1 MNRASGTRSRQ
12 RLQLISL
19 LILLTASAL
28 QIWAV
33 GGGLDILRDSLLV
46 AIALTMI
53 VAAARG

>member
-1 MNRASGTRSRQ
+1 MNRASGARSRQ

-28 QIWAV
+28 EIWAV
-33 GGGLDILRDSLLV
+33 GGGLDTLRDSLLV
-46 AIALTMI
+46 TIALTMI